1 MFSSESSPFGPS
13 PFGQSSPFGTPISN
27 PFASS
32 NNANPFEM
40 QNKQVNPF
48 MNTNSNE
55 DLNID
60 DMIKK
65 IDERIAEL
73 EAEEK
78 TNNEAKE
85 NEAAASEKPTV
96 EDMKQ
101 DNKIELNPFNKK
113 QEKQSHDIMDDYLE
127 DLSLDDEDTNENKET
142 LKPVKEDVKP
152 EIVKDNTYTNNEEKD
167 KIMNKKEK
175 DDEDFFDEFFE

>member
-1 MFSSESSPFGPS
+1 M
-13 PFGQSSPFGTPISN
+13 
-27 PFASS
+27 
-32 NNANPFEM
+32 
-40 QNKQVNPF
+40 
-48 MNTNSNE
+48 
-55 DLNID
+55 

>member
-1 MFSSESSPFGPS
+1 
-13 PFGQSSPFGTPISN
+13 
-27 PFASS
+27 
-32 NNANPFEM
+32 
-40 QNKQVNPF
+40 
-48 MNTNSNE
+48 
-55 DLNID
+55 
-60 DMIKK
+60 
-65 IDERIAEL
+65 
-73 EAEEK
+73 
-78 TNNEAKE
+78 
-85 NEAAASEKPTV
+85 
-96 EDMKQ
+96 MKQ